1 MPSEKKRSYRHMLAG
16 DPVTLR
22 QYYMQTQEQRDIQKQ
37 ERKLR
42 LQNDRAAQ
50 NAVADALEQMNT
62 CVQRH
67 KRQAEQGIERYAEL
81 RPYRDRGHRTIAEK
95 RQLFHVKM
103 MQENRFYQ
111 LAFQRDPSIQDL
123 PILQQKQLLR
133 MRCMTLFTVKV
144 RILELRYGRI
154 DLNGGIVG

>member
-1 MPSEKKRSYRHMLAG
+1 MLAR

-42 LQNDRAAQ
+42 MQNDRAVQ
-50 NAVADALEQMNT
+50 NAVAEALEQMNT

-67 KRQAEQGIERYAEL
+67 KRQAEQGVERYAEL

-103 MQENRFYQ
+103 IRRI
-111 LAFQRDPSIQDL
+111 ASTSWPSNGT
-123 PILQQKQLLR
+123 PSTR
-133 MRCMTLFTVKV
+133 TCRSCSRSRCCACAA
-144 RILELRYGRI
+144 
-154 DLNGGIVG
+154 